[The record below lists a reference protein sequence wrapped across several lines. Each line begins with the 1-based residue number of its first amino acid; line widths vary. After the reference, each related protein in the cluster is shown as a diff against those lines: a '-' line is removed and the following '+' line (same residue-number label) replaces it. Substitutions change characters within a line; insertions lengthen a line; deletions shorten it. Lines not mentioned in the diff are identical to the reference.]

1 VSSHAGREHLD
12 YQLRHPTNTGRG
24 KIPLERSTAR
34 PSSQRKE
41 TISNPKRQR
50 YKKEEE
56 LDVPLL
62 QKKKG
67 HIKNPSA
74 ESSKRTIH
82 IRNAPDRR
90 KEITKN
96 ILFDRV
102 KKKLFFQLK
111 RNNFFF
117 LRYTLHPTKKMKK
130 IIMQNGL
137 YNIQTQDIYIR
148 I

>member
-24 KIPLERSTAR
+24 KIPLECSTAR

-41 TISNPKRQR
+41 AISNPKRQR

-62 QKKKG
+62 QKKRDTS
-67 HIKNPSA
+67 NPSA

-82 IRNAPDRR
+82 IRNAPDRK

-102 KKKLFFQLK
+102 KKKTFFPIEKEQFLFYFK
-111 RNNFFF
+111 DTH
-117 LRYTLHPTKKMKK
+117 YTQPRK
-130 IIMQNGL
+130 
-137 YNIQTQDIYIR
+137 
-148 I
+148 

>member
-1 VSSHAGREHLD
+1 VSSHAGREHID

-67 HIKNPSA
+67 THQIRVQKVQNGQFTLGTRLTEKRRSQKI
-74 ESSKRTIH
+74 SFLTGSK
-82 IRNAPDRR
+82 
-90 KEITKN
+90 K
-96 ILFDRV
+96 
-102 KKKLFFQLK
+102 
-111 RNNFFF
+111 NFFS
-117 LRYTLHPTKKMKK
+117 
-130 IIMQNGL
+130 N
-137 YNIQTQDIYIR
+137 
-148 I
+148 

>member
-1 VSSHAGREHLD
+1 VSSHAGREHID

-67 HIKNPSA
+67 KHQIRVQKVQNGQFTLGTRLTEKRRSQKI
-74 ESSKRTIH
+74 SFLTGSK
-82 IRNAPDRR
+82 
-90 KEITKN
+90 K
-96 ILFDRV
+96 
-102 KKKLFFQLK
+102 
-111 RNNFFF
+111 NFFS
-117 LRYTLHPTKKMKK
+117 
-130 IIMQNGL
+130 N
-137 YNIQTQDIYIR
+137 
-148 I
+148 